1 MRTVRVGLLYGLAAL
16 MVLVGGVWAFQ
27 GMGYI
32 HGSPMTGSQT
42 WTVTGSIL
50 AGLGVALAISVTQQI
65 RRR

>member
-1 MRTVRVGLLYGLAAL
+1 MRRFRVGLFYGLALL
-16 MVLVGGVWAFQ
+16 MILVGGVWAFQ
-27 GMGYI
+27 GMGYL

-42 WTVTGSIL
+42 WTITGSIL

>member
-1 MRTVRVGLLYGLAAL
+1 MRTVRFVLLYGLAAL
-16 MVLVGGVWAFQ
+16 MLVVGGVWAFQ

-42 WTVTGSIL
+42 WTIAGSIM
-50 AGLGVALAISVTQQI
+50 AGLGVALAISITQSL